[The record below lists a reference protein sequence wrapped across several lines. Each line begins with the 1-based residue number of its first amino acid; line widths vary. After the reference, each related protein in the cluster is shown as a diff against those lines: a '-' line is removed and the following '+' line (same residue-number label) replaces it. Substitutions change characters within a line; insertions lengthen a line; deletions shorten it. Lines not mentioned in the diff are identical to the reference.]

1 MPVSGGL
8 SLGLTIAGVGTGL
21 AAGGMTTGSDI
32 YKKKKHRQGMIL
44 FPISCS
50 GFSTDTNWKLPD
62 FIPTRVKKDYIKARL
77 EQMDQRD
84 QILMIVSNKSRDR

>member
-32 YKKKKHRQGMIL
+32 YKKKKHRNGLNGHIDTQTGAKLVSGQFLILKGLKRMIL
-44 FPISCS
+44 NQDWSKWINEIRF
-50 GFSTDTNWKLPD
+50 
-62 FIPTRVKKDYIKARL
+62 
-77 EQMDQRD
+77 
-84 QILMIVSNKSRDR
+84 

>member
-32 YKKKKHRQGMIL
+32 YKKKKHRNGFEGPNLGQTGFDQSSIL
-44 FPISCS
+44 K
-50 GFSTDTNWKLPD
+50 G
-62 FIPTRVKKDYIKARL
+62 
-77 EQMDQRD
+77 
-84 QILMIVSNKSRDR
+84 

>member
-32 YKKKKHRQGMIL
+32 YKKKKHRK
-44 FPISCS
+44 
-50 GFSTDTNWKLPD
+50 GFDGPKLDSQPRPNR
-62 FIPTRVKKDYIKARL
+62 FWPVFNPKRIKKDDIKSRL

-84 QILMIVSNKSRDR
+84 QILMIVSS

>member
-32 YKKKKHRQGMIL
+32 YKKKKHRK
-44 FPISCS
+44 
-50 GFSTDTNWKLPD
+50 GFDGSNGWNFQPRSDRFGPVFNPK
-62 FIPTRVKKDYIKARL
+62 RVKKDDIKSRL

-84 QILMIVSNKSRDR
+84 QVLMIVSS

>member
-32 YKKKKHRQGMIL
+32 YKKKKHRKGFDGHISTKTYAKLIRGKFSIL
-44 FPISCS
+44 K
-50 GFSTDTNWKLPD
+50 G
-62 FIPTRVKKDYIKARL
+62 
-77 EQMDQRD
+77 
-84 QILMIVSNKSRDR
+84 

>member
-32 YKKKKHRQGMIL
+32 YKKKKHRN
-44 FPISCS
+44 
-50 GFSTDTNWKLPD
+50 GFYAHINSPGT
-62 FIPTRVKKDYIKARL
+62 
-77 EQMDQRD
+77 
-84 QILMIVSNKSRDR
+84 IVSSGDIRCLNGC

>member
-32 YKKKKHRQGMIL
+32 YKKKKHREG
-44 FPISCS
+44 FDNHIS
-50 GFSTDTNWKLPD
+50 TQTKAKL
-62 FIPTRVKKDYIKARL
+62 VC
-77 EQMDQRD
+77 DQF
-84 QILMIVSNKSRDR
+84 

>member
-32 YKKKKHRQGMIL
+32 YKKKKHRKG
-44 FPISCS
+44 FDGHIS
-50 GFSTDTNWKLPD
+50 
-62 FIPTRVKKDYIKARL
+62 TRTKA
-77 EQMDQRD
+77 
-84 QILMIVSNKSRDR
+84 

>member
-32 YKKKKHRQGMIL
+32 YKKKKHRNG
-44 FPISCS
+44 FDGHIS
-50 GFSTDTNWKLPD
+50 T
-62 FIPTRVKKDYIKARL
+62 
-77 EQMDQRD
+77 
-84 QILMIVSNKSRDR
+84 QI

>member
-32 YKKKKHRQGMIL
+32 YKKKKHRKGFYGNIYFQTEVKLVCGQFSIL
-44 FPISCS
+44 K
-50 GFSTDTNWKLPD
+50 G
-62 FIPTRVKKDYIKARL
+62 
-77 EQMDQRD
+77 
-84 QILMIVSNKSRDR
+84 

>member
-32 YKKKKHRQGMIL
+32 YKKKKHRN
-44 FPISCS
+44 
-50 GFSTDTNWKLPD
+50 GFDGPKLDSQPRPNR
-62 FIPTRVKKDYIKARL
+62 F
-77 EQMDQRD
+77 
-84 QILMIVSNKSRDR
+84 

>member
-32 YKKKKHRQGMIL
+32 YKKKKHRKGL
-44 FPISCS
+44 
-50 GFSTDTNWKLPD
+50 L
-62 FIPTRVKKDYIKARL
+62 
-77 EQMDQRD
+77 
-84 QILMIVSNKSRDR
+84 

>member
-32 YKKKKHRQGMIL
+32 YKKKKHRKGFDGHIYTQTKVIL
-44 FPISCS
+44 VS
-50 GFSTDTNWKLPD
+50 GQF
-62 FIPTRVKKDYIKARL
+62 
-77 EQMDQRD
+77 
-84 QILMIVSNKSRDR
+84 

>member
-32 YKKKKHRQGMIL
+32 YKKKKHSQGIIL
-44 FPISCS
+44 VQTGTS
-50 GFSTDTNWKLPD
+50 GFGTDTTW
-62 FIPTRVKKDYIKARL
+62 V
-77 EQMDQRD
+77 
-84 QILMIVSNKSRDR
+84 